1 MFLLFPRKWLYE
13 CPFFLEKTI
22 PREDQARKFI
32 FPLAAPL
39 GSIFPPEIEQI
50 PEISAILKNGG
61 ILGKESNARGKFMKQ
76 PRFSTFFTTETL
88 MFLTFVNLE
97 KSELQILKFVIIALF
112 YLNFR
117 GIILYSKIQLK
128 MSQFLEILRFEV
140 EISPD
145 WRRWGTWEFR
155 WWKMY

>member
-1 MFLLFPRKWLYE
+1 MPLF
-13 CPFFLEKTI
+13 FEKTI
-22 PREDQARKFI
+22 PREDEVRKFI

-117 GIILYSKIQLK
+117 GIILYNKIQLK
-128 MSQFLEILRFEV
+128 MNQFLEILRFDFQ
-140 EISPD
+140 IFPD
-145 WRRWGTWEFR
+145 
-155 WWKMY
+155 